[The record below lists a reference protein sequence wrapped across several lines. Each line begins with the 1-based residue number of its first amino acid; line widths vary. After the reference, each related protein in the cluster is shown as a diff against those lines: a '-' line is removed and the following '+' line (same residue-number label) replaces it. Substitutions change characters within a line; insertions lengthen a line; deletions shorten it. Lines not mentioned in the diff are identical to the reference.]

1 MEKTKRHFYLPE
13 SDVEWLESYREEHLI
28 PNLSAALSQLIRECR
43 DRSPGTAENKMLRLL
58 ATNITAEITPS
69 LTRLLAA
76 VNRIDKVS
84 SINQMLLNSLSGYS
98 DFQSLYEA
106 PSAQLNRAEELWKLR
121 KEELRQKAVD
131 RNGKS
136 YQGGNSE

>member
-13 SDVEWLESYREEHLI
+13 SDVEWLESYREENHL

-43 DRSPGTAENKMLRLL
+43 DRSPGTAENQMLRLL
-58 ATNITAEITPS
+58 AANITAEITPS

-136 YQGGNSE
+136 YQGGNSQ

>member
-13 SDVEWLESYREEHLI
+13 SDVEWLESYREENHL

-43 DRSPGTAENKMLRLL
+43 DRSPGTVENQMLRLL
-58 ATNITAEITPS
+58 AANITSEITPS

-136 YQGGNSE
+136 Y